1 MKILSSMLII
11 VFIPF
16 SSWAADARRS
26 LEEIY
31 GAAPVVIKGRAM
43 GAAVGNC
50 GGEKQKS
57 IFFIRVS
64 VVMKGKVAKRDIK
77 ACGSSAPFVMFNEY
91 IVSGKI
97 NRSGELLFDYDGVVL
112 FFPPNNYYRLISD
125 DSPIVSSGRGYA
137 YAIATEEDD
146 FKQRLSKLF
155 GSVSSRP

>member
-1 MKILSSMLII
+1 MKLLSAMLFL

-57 IFFIRVS
+57 IF
-64 VVMKGKVAKRDIK
+64 
-77 ACGSSAPFVMFNEY
+77 
-91 IVSGKI
+91 
-97 NRSGELLFDYDGVVL
+97 
-112 FFPPNNYYRLISD
+112 
-125 DSPIVSSGRGYA
+125 
-137 YAIATEEDD
+137 
-146 FKQRLSKLF
+146 LSE
-155 GSVSSRP
+155 